1 VQSLKIGAATRAEI
15 EAHALACY
23 PEECCGLIVE
33 RDGEEQVVRATN
45 VQNERH
51 ARDPQAFPRT
61 ARTAYA
67 MGPEAAPV
75 LLEAEKGT
83 LRLRAFYHSHPDHDA
98 YFSSE
103 DRGAALGAWGEPS
116 YPDTAHIVIAVHRG
130 AIADLKAFCWD
141 ERLRDFV
148 EIPLAVQ

>member
-1 VQSLKIGAATRAEI
+1 MRSLKIGAAARAEI

-33 RDGEEQVVRATN
+33 RDGRESVVRVTN

-51 ARDPQAFPRT
+51 ARDPQMFPRT

-67 MGPEAAPV
+67 MGPEAVPV
-75 LLEAEKGT
+75 LLEAERGT

-98 YFSSE
+98 YFSAE
-103 DRGAALGAWGEPS
+103 DRAAALGAWGEPS
-116 YPDTAHIVIAVHRG
+116 YPDAAHIVASVRDGAVRC
-130 AIADLKAFCWD
+130 LKAFAWD
-141 ERLRDFV
+141 ESARDFV
-148 EIPLAVQ
+148 EISLAVE